1 MSFLTDIRRS
11 IHSTMFD
18 NNVFVST
25 STQLDTA
32 RKEIARLEEELS
44 IDGLSR
50 ETRRELEA
58 ELVHYKRRL
67 VAMRHSG

>member
-1 MSFLTDIRRS
+1 MSFLTDIRRT
-11 IHSTMFD
+11 IHGSVFD

-32 RKEIARLEEELS
+32 RKEIARLEEELA

-50 ETRRELEA
+50 ETRKELEA
-58 ELVHYKRRL
+58 ELVHYKRRV
-67 VAMRHSG
+67 VAMRHAG